1 MRDESMMELG
11 AELDEKFA
19 GLVKNCMVSGS
30 IDQGLYVKYD
40 VKRGLRSEEHTSELQ
55 SQR

>member
-19 GLVKNCMVSGS
+19 GLVKNCMVSG
-30 IDQGLYVKYD
+30 L
-40 VKRGLRSEEHTSELQ
+40 
-55 SQR
+55 